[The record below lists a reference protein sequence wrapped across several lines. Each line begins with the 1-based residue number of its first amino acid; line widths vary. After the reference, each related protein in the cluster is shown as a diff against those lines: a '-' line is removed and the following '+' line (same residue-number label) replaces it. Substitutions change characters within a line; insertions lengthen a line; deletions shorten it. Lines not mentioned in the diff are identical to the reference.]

1 MFVQQS
7 NPTIRRKYSVFSLLE
22 ENLIKLI
29 GLFIYQSSSSAI
41 RQILKEEKIAIAYIL
56 MSFKVHLDP
65 IFSRDVI
72 IQG

>member
-1 MFVQQS
+1 MFVQQPNS
-7 NPTIRRKYSVFSLLE
+7 TIRRKYSVFSLLE
-22 ENLIKLI
+22 ENLIRLI

-65 IFSRDVI
+65 VFSRDVI